1 MRRFLRDTRAGAT
14 AVAAVAVVVM
24 IVGGLA
30 LVTDHVWLVGKRDG
44 LKTAADAAAVAAT
57 LELHRRIALDPAVGD
72 EALEA
77 ALEVVARRYILL
89 NMGHLTPAR
98 YRTVVGSLAVAL
110 EVDRAQ
116 GTVGVTA
123 SADLGGTLL
132 ASRLPLFAGFRDPEV
147 FRAAAGVEA
156 APVPV
161 NLVLAIDVSGSM
173 VRCLG
178 GGYPCPDARQR
189 MSIVKRAATSLVDVL
204 DPRPETGVSIA
215 IVPWHSQVRLGSDTR
230 ARWETEG
237 WAEYPR
243 RRRYGMPYV
252 CNPPGCPPE
261 SVVEDLPLHAPE
273 GWRGCLDQSRM
284 TPGGLA
290 TLPDPSDF
298 LAPPGLH
305 PFAQTFFPAGHGV
318 SYRCLAAP
326 LPGNYYLQDCYDE
339 LQLQDGRQT
348 WKEDPQPSCGQDTPT
363 LLPLSSDR
371 DRIEASI
378 RQLRP
383 DGGKRT
389 HSSLGVL
396 WGQRLLAPSWKDVW
410 GDAVDPPSADEAPRT
425 ALVLLTDGQDTQCG
439 ALGAATSCKGSPAGI
454 ARSAACAAAKE
465 AGTEIYVVAAMAP
478 AHVSG
483 ALAEALRACSSES
496 DDPDGAYVFLNNAT
510 PENLEAAFDR
520 IAHQVQS
527 VRRVY

>member
-98 YRTVVGSLAVAL
+98 YAMVVTSLAVAL

-132 ASRLPLFAGFRDPEV
+132 ASRLPLFAGFRDPDV
-147 FRAAAGVEA
+147 FRTAAGVEA

-178 GGYPCPDARQR
+178 GKLPVPRRPAAHEHRQARGHESR
-189 MSIVKRAATSLVDVL
+189 GR
-204 DPRPETGVSIA
+204 PRPPAGDRGRDRDRA
-215 IVPWHSQVRLGSDTR
+215 LALAGAARLRHPRAMGDGRLG
-230 ARWETEG
+230 G
-237 WAEYPR
+237 
-243 RRRYGMPYV
+243 V
-252 CNPPGCPPE
+252 PPTPPVRHALRLQPADCPPE

-298 LAPPGLH
+298 FELRTCIRSPRPSSPRG
-305 PFAQTFFPAGHGV
+305 TG
-318 SYRCLAAP
+318 SRTAASP
-326 LPGNYYLQDCYDE
+326 IRSRRTTSSRTATTE
-339 LQLQDGRQT
+339 LQLQNGWQT
-348 WKEDPQPSCGQDTPT
+348 LEDPQPSCGQDTPT

-396 WGQRLLAPSWKDVW
+396 WGQRLLAPTWKDVW
-410 GDAVDPPSADEAPRT
+410 GGAVDPPSTDKDAPRT

-454 ARSAACAAAKE
+454 ARSAACTAAKE